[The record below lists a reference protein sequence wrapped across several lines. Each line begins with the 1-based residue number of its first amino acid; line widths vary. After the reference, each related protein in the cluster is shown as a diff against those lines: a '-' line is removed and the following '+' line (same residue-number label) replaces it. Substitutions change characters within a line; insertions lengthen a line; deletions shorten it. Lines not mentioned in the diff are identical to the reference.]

1 MLNDITIGQYFPG
14 NSVIHRMDSR
24 FKIVLV
30 TVYVVMLFVAQNF
43 WGLGVG
49 CAFMI
54 MVYAAS
60 GISFRLILKSLK
72 PVLAIIIFTAVLNL
86 IFVKDEGDPLV
97 AFWVITIYRK
107 GIETSAF
114 MVIRIVFLIVGMSLL
129 TYTTSPIV
137 LTDAIESLFSPLKKI
152 HFPVHELAMMMT
164 IALRFIPTLIE
175 ETNKI
180 MMAQKARGA
189 ALDTGGLIKRAKAM
203 TPILI
208 PLFINAFKRANELAT
223 AMECRCY
230 RGGEGRTKLRV
241 LHATKL
247 DFFAAALTV
256 CVLGIIIIN
265 NIVF

>member
-1 MLNDITIGQYFPG
+1 
-14 NSVIHRMDSR
+14 MDSR

-114 MVIRIVFLIVGMSLL
+114 MVIRIVFLIVG
-129 TYTTSPIV
+129 Y
-137 LTDAIESLFSPLKKI
+137 
-152 HFPVHELAMMMT
+152 
-164 IALRFIPTLIE
+164 
-175 ETNKI
+175 
-180 MMAQKARGA
+180 
-189 ALDTGGLIKRAKAM
+189 
-203 TPILI
+203 
-208 PLFINAFKRANELAT
+208 
-223 AMECRCY
+223 
-230 RGGEGRTKLRV
+230 
-241 LHATKL
+241 
-247 DFFAAALTV
+247 
-256 CVLGIIIIN
+256 
-265 NIVF
+265 